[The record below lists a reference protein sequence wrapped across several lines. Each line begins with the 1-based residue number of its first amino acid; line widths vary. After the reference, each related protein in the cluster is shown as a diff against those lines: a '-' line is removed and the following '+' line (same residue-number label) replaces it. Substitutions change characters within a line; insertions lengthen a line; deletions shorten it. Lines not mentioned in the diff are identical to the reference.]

1 MTEEQKTQIKNH
13 IINVIVQK
21 LEAYNPETQSMPF
34 HYRLLGEDRMA
45 LFSFIHS
52 LNTTFGTSIF
62 ESVAEL
68 LAKTKFVEVKKQYE
82 VGNFISSDAQNEIQN
97 IINKLATGRSKPNK
111 LKEII
116 RIRRVA
122 QSGERIEVNL
132 VKADLFIRDEE
143 DKIHLFDIKTAKPN
157 ISNFKD
163 FKRTL
168 LEWIAV
174 YLHKDINA
182 KVCSYIAIPYN
193 PYESESYNRWT
204 LKNMLDSKN
213 ELMVGKEFWDFLGG
227 EGAYEHLLDCFE
239 QAGVELRPILDRH
252 FSNLQSRLNNNS

>member
-13 IINVIVQK
+13 IKKVIVKK
-21 LEAYNPETQSMPF
+21 LRAYKPETQSMPF
-34 HYRLLGEDRMA
+34 HYKLLGEDRMA

-68 LAKTKFVEVKKQYE
+68 LAKSKFVEVKKQYE
-82 VGNFISSDAQNEIQN
+82 VGKFISSHAQKEIQN
-97 IINKLATGRSKPNK
+97 IINELATGRSKPNK
-111 LKEII
+111 LEEIE

-122 QSGERIEVNL
+122 QSGEQIEVNL
-132 VKADLFIRDEE
+132 VKADLFIIDKE
-143 DKIHLFDIKTAKPN
+143 DKIYLFDIKTAKPN

-174 YLHKDINA
+174 YLYKNINA
-182 KVCSYIAIPYN
+182 EVYSYIAIPYN
-193 PYESESYNRWT
+193 PYESEYNRWT
-204 LKNMLDSKN
+204 LNNMLDSKN
-213 ELMVGKEFWDFLGG
+213 ELMVGKEFWNFLGG

-239 QAGVELRPILDRH
+239 QVGVELRPILDEH